1 MTLAAAIYAHLAADA
16 GVAALASTRIY
27 PLGLPESELSTF
39 ADSITY
45 LLLATDHLYSQSG
58 TSLMRKQRWE
68 ISGASESYDGAHA
81 LKDAV
86 IAALNMYR
94 GVMGGVGGVSVRHC
108 ILIDERDSVLDDHLE
123 RGIYVASAEF
133 EIAI

>member
-1 MTLAAAIYAHLAADA
+1 MTLAAAIYEHLKADA

-27 PLGLPESELSTF
+27 PIGIPESEVAALS
-39 ADSITY
+39 DSITY
-45 LLLATDHLYSQSG
+45 LLLATDHMYSQSG
-58 TSLMRKQRWE
+58 VSLMRKQRWE
-68 ISGASESYDGAHA
+68 VNCASESYDGSHA

-86 IAALNMYR
+86 IAAMNMYR
-94 GVMGGVGGVSVRHC
+94 GVMGGVGGVTVKHC
-108 ILIDERDSVLDDHLE
+108 ILIDERDSVLEDHLE

>member
-1 MTLAAAIYAHLAADA
+1 MTLAAAIYEHLKADA
-16 GVAALASTRIY
+16 GVAALAGTSIY
-27 PLGLPESELSTF
+27 QIGLPESEVSTF

-45 LLLATDHLYSQSG
+45 LWLSLDHVYSQSG
-58 TSLMRKQRWE
+58 ASLMFKERWE

-81 LKDAV
+81 LKDAI

-94 GVMGGVGGVSVRHC
+94 GTMGGVGGVPVKHC
-108 ILIDERDSVLDDHLE
+108 ILIDGRDSVLEDHLE